1 VSIAR
6 SGDSP
11 ESTGVVDQ
19 VLAAEPGY
27 THLALTCNAQGK
39 LATRYRDEPRM
50 HVQLLDERTNDRSL
64 VMTSSFTNLLLAG
77 TALRHAAAG
86 GADARHAD
94 AAAAVAHAVFA
105 RHGDALEAVA
115 KQPLS
120 ASVYLGSGAALG
132 AAREA
137 ALKMLEMSGGA
148 VRVLSETFL
157 GLRHGPMS
165 WLGDDCSVVAF
176 LSGEPSVRGYEY
188 DLLRELTRK
197 GLGHSRVVV
206 GEAIPADVL
215 GEGGVAIE
223 LPGFYALEEAQ
234 QLMVHVV
241 IGQLLAFFR
250 CLALGQR
257 PDAPSQGVLTRVV
270 ESFVIHAE
278 GSA

>member
-1 VSIAR
+1 
-6 SGDSP
+6 
-11 ESTGVVDQ
+11 
-19 VLAAEPGY
+19 
-27 THLALTCNAQGK
+27 
-39 LATRYRDEPRM
+39 
-50 HVQLLDERTNDRSL
+50 
-64 VMTSSFTNLLLAG
+64 
-77 TALRHAAAG
+77 
-86 GADARHAD
+86 
-94 AAAAVAHAVFA
+94 VAHAVFA

-115 KQPLS
+115 QQPLS

-197 GLGHSRVVV
+197 GLGRTRVVV

-241 IGQLLAFFR
+241 VGQLLAFFR